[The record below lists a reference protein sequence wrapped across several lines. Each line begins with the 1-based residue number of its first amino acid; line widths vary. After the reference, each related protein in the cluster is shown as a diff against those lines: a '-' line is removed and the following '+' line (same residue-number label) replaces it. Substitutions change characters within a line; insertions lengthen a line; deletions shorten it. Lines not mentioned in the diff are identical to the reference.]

1 MENRDIVYILWT
13 GGWDSTFRILQL
25 AEKDIIVQPIY
36 IYSDRGGAVNELKS
50 IKQVICAVSDN
61 KNFKAEVRNCIIF
74 DKRVIMSEYEDK
86 EIISARERLT
96 EKYNLGY
103 QYDWFALLAKHLNKK
118 LEVCVELSEH
128 SKAHRTLNNEG
139 KLIDIGDG
147 RKIIDI
153 DNSSEDLIKVFDY
166 AIFPTL
172 QYSKVEMKRISKEK
186 GWYDIMKMTWFCHR
200 PVNNKP
206 CGNCNPCRDAM
217 NEGMS
222 FRMPL
227 ISKFRYYYY
236 NASLKKFLTSIFSIK
251 NEFENDKKYKI
262 ITILGFK
269 IKILKGEK

>member
-13 GGWDSTFRILQL
+13 GGWDSTFRFLQL
-25 AEKDIIVQPIY
+25 AEKDIIIQPLY
-36 IYSDRGGAVNELKS
+36 IYSSDRNGSINELSS
-50 IKQVICAVSDN
+50 ISKITKMIVDN
-61 KNFKAEVRNCIIF
+61 KKFNATINDVIIYDKNFII
-74 DKRVIMSEYEDK
+74 SEYKDD
-86 EIISARERLT
+86 EIINSRQKLWD
-96 EKYNLGY
+96 KYNLGH
-103 QYDWFALLAKHLNKK
+103 QYVWFALLAKHLNKK
-118 LEVCVELSEH
+118 IEVCVELSEQ
-128 SKAHRTLNNEG
+128 SKAHDTLNNEG

-147 RKIIDI
+147 RKIIDVN
-153 DNSSEDLIKVFDY
+153 NSSADLIKVFDY

-206 CGNCNPCRDAM
+206 CGKCNPCKDAM
-217 NEGMS
+217 EEGMS

-227 ISKFRYYYY
+227 VSKIRYYYY
-236 NASLKKFLTSIFSIK
+236 NASLKNFLTSIFSIK

-269 IKILKGEK
+269 IKL